1 MLSLHELAGK
11 NWHLQ
16 ESRRELADGSI
27 VSGMDELGVLLCG
40 HRKNAYWY
48 GSRLSIAQARAL
60 CPFNNATSLQ
70 TAAGVLGGVVWAMR
84 HPQMG
89 IVDPEQMDYR
99 EVLDVARPY
108 LGELVGVYSDWT
120 PLDGRRQLFA
130 EDLDTDDP
138 WQFKNIRV

>member
-1 MLSLHELAGK
+1 
-11 NWHLQ
+11 
-16 ESRRELADGSI
+16 
-27 VSGMDELGVLLCG
+27 
-40 HRKNAYWY
+40 
-48 GSRLSIAQARAL
+48 
-60 CPFNNATSLQ
+60 
-70 TAAGVLGGVVWAMR
+70 MR